1 MGCASFFLHP
11 QYSVILVNFWKSY
24 SEIFTKMVRKRN
36 KNDNQI
42 TEFEI
47 IACKIVINSVYWEE
61 ESK

>member
-1 MGCASFFLHP
+1 MGCASFLCVLH
-11 QYSVILVNFWKSY
+11 SVIVVNFWKSY

-42 TEFEI
+42 TEIEI

>member
-1 MGCASFFLHP
+1 
-11 QYSVILVNFWKSY
+11 
-24 SEIFTKMVRKRN
+24 MVRKRN

>member
-1 MGCASFFLHP
+1 
-11 QYSVILVNFWKSY
+11 
-24 SEIFTKMVRKRN
+24 MVRKRN

-42 TEFEI
+42 TEIEI